1 MRLITGKLGEPHVS
15 SLQHRNI
22 IGSVAGT
29 GSYISALY
37 NQLEPSISGNVLSI
51 SSGVLI
57 HHGCAMQV
65 DYGST
70 DTVQLTAGTAGYYRK
85 DRVVARWT
93 QNSSTG
99 IESVE
104 WVVIQGVPAA
114 TEVQAVLP
122 SYNTGNM
129 QEGALIDDCPVFTVA
144 FDGVTPTVTKVPETM
159 PTAGNIGQMQ
169 NLLNGALKIFNCEV
183 LDGETIIQRG
193 DNTIAFGVQA
203 PAGYSVA
210 GIVGVQTSGSGS
222 SNLRLRGFGITRGGS
237 GYIKVVNEQ
246 TSTSELTPSMSAY
259 VLLVKSSMLA

>member
-22 IGSVAGT
+22 IGSITGE

-37 NQLEPSISGNVLSI
+37 NRLEPSISGNVLSI

-114 TEVQAVLP
+114 TEAQAVLP

-144 FDGVTPTVTKVPETM
+144 FSGVTPTVTKVPTTM
-159 PTAGNIGQMQ
+159 PNIGSIEQIRSW
-169 NLLNGALKIFNCEV
+169 LNGALSVQSIAV
-183 LDGETIIQRG
+183 LEGDTVINRG
-193 DNTIAFGVQA
+193 DNTLSFGVQL
-203 PAGYSVA
+203 PSGYACV

-222 SNLRLRGFGITRGGS
+222 SNLRLRGFGITRSGS
-237 GYIKVVNEQ
+237 GYVKVVNEQ
-246 TSTSELTPSMSAY
+246 TSTAELTPSITAY
-259 VLLVKSSMLA
+259 VLVAKTAIF

>member
-1 MRLITGKLGEPHVS
+1 MRLITGKLGEAHVS

-22 IGSVAGT
+22 IGSIAGE

-37 NQLEPSISGNVLSI
+37 NRLEPSISGNMLSI

-65 DYGST
+65 DYGSA

-114 TEVQAVLP
+114 TEAQAVLP

-144 FDGVTPTVTKVPETM
+144 FSGVTPTVTKVPTTM
-159 PTAGNIGQMQ
+159 PNIGSIEQIQ
-169 NLLNGALKIFNCEV
+169 SWLNGALSVQSIAV
-183 LDGETIIQRG
+183 LDGDAIINRG
-193 DNTIAFGVQA
+193 DNTLSFGVQ
-203 PAGYSVA
+203 PPSGYACV
-210 GIVGVQTSGSGS
+210 GIVGVQTSGTGS
-222 SNLRLRGFGITRGGS
+222 SNLRLRGFGITRS
-237 GYIKVVNEQ
+237 GNGYVKVINEQ
-246 TSTSELTPSMSAY
+246 TSTAELTPTITAY
-259 VLLVKSSMLA
+259 VLVAKTAIF